1 MGFRT
6 YSQFV
11 DTFKTGDIILF
22 ESPLWGSRLIEIGSD
37 SPYSHVAMVVR
48 LKGIDEPLLWESS
61 LVDFLEDKLNN
72 EKFKGVHLVSLK
84 AVIDYCG
91 VSHDYLFALR
101 RSSATFS
108 EEMYGKLE
116 AFMKSVDGIA
126 FPSIPNF
133 VLQYAN
139 GRYFEDSGDKSK
151 TYFCSELLTETLQT
165 VGLMD
170 KSILPNSISPGNY
183 STYKSKSE
191 VKLLSGNHFSPE
203 EFFIADD
210 QVYVTHSLKVR
221 FIQALARFWAKIKNL
236 FS

>member
-1 MGFRT
+1 MGFKN
-6 YSQFV
+6 YSQLV
-11 DTFKTGDIILF
+11 DSFKTGDIIVF

-61 LVDFLEDKLNN
+61 LVNFLEDKLNH

-91 VSHDYLFALR
+91 VSHNYLFALR
-101 RSSATFS
+101 RLSTSFTDD
-108 EEMYGKLE
+108 MYVELE
-116 AFMKSVDGIA
+116 TFMKSVDGIA

-151 TYFCSELLTETLQT
+151 TYFCSELLTETLQS

-191 VKLLSGNHFSPE
+191 VKLLSGNHFGSE
-203 EFFIADD
+203 EFFIADG
-210 QVYVTHSLKVR
+210 QVYITHSLKVQ
-221 FIQALARFWAKIKNL
+221 FTQAMARFWAKIKNI